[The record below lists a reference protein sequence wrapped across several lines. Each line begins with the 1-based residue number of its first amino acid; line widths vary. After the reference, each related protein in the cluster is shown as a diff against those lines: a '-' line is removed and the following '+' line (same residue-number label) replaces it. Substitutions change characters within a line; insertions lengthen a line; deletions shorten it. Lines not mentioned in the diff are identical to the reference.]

1 VAAVPVFPSEEWVD
15 EFCERF
21 DAHPQAAETASALD
35 GVYRFTVE
43 PSDEL
48 SRRVSYDVQIAPSQ
62 RPYATRLQAPA
73 ERPRL
78 VIAADYRRWSQL
90 IRGQLNVG
98 WAYALGRVRIAG
110 DLAAVRSELAGAG
123 PLVDSLNRVET
134 EWLTA

>member
-1 VAAVPVFPSEEWVD
+1 
-15 EFCERF
+15 
-21 DAHPQAAETASALD
+21 
-35 GVYRFTVE
+35 
-43 PSDEL
+43 
-48 SRRVSYDVQIAPSQ
+48 
-62 RPYATRLQAPA
+62 
-73 ERPRL
+73 